1 MGQNAG
7 PIGSNGYEMGTN
19 PPVKPVIAAF
29 LLLSVQSVIAETF
42 TGRVVSIADG
52 DTVTLLDA
60 DLRQHKIRLIG
71 IDAPE
76 KRQAFGN
83 RARLNLGLQVFGRDV
98 TADCPKTDRYKRPL
112 CKIEVDGTDAN
123 LAQIEAG
130 MAWHYK
136 AYQRDQR
143 PADQAR
149 YAQAEAR
156 ARVNRVGL
164 WGDPAPVAPW
174 EFRKARREGR

>member
-1 MGQNAG
+1 MRIHIPSVLA
-7 PIGSNGYEMGTN
+7 
-19 PPVKPVIAAF
+19 IAALAF
-29 LLLSVQSVIAETF
+29 ISTHSASAAAL
-42 TGRVVSIADG
+42 TGRIVSIVDG

-112 CKIEVDGTDAN
+112 CKLEVDGTDAN